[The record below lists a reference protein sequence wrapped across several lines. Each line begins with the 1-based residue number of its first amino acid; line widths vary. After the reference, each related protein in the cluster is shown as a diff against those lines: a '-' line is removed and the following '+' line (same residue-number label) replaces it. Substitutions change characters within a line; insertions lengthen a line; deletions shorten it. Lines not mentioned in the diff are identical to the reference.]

1 MNIFISPLYRG
12 LINKLRLHDWE
23 GYILRKVLSW
33 LDDKFEISICVFL
46 MSLMTVLIFVQVIM
60 RYVFS
65 NSLSWSE
72 ELARYLFIWLI
83 YLGVSYGAKL
93 RKHIKID
100 AALKLFP
107 KGLRPYVTI
116 MGDILFFLFAIYII
130 NTGYKYVL
138 MQATLGKVSPA
149 LSIPY
154 KYVYAAPMIGFF
166 MVSIRQ
172 VQTILYRV
180 KTINAGE
187 EWED

>member
-1 MNIFISPLYRG
+1 M
-12 LINKLRLHDWE
+12 
-23 GYILRKVLSW
+23 KVLKW
-33 LDDKFEISICVFL
+33 LDDKFEISICVVL
-46 MSLMTVLIFVQVIM
+46 MSAMTILIFIQVVM

-72 ELARYLFIWLI
+72 ELARYMFIWLI
-83 YLGVSYGAKL
+83 YLGVSYGAKI

-100 AALKLFP
+100 AGLKLFP
-107 KGLRPYVTI
+107 KKLRPNVVI
-116 MGDILFFLFAIYII
+116 LGDILFFLFAMYIVY
-130 NTGYKYVL
+130 TGYKYVL

-154 KYVYAAPMIGFF
+154 KYIYAAPFVGFI

-172 VQTILYRV
+172 VQTIMYRV
-180 KTINAGE
+180 EKIKNGE